1 MFGVFLCIFF
11 SWLFFCCCCFGVVF
25 FGCFFFSAVNPTG
38 LLRDLI
44 LPPAQR
50 QTEPAVSEQVHNPP
64 LRTPRA
70 ACLFESALPTLLL
83 SGLLIFALPQR
94 PNRCSYFF
102 QAFYNL
108 HIFTYQVVSSHLQ
121 SQPVPVAVILLLPFT
136 SDALIICL
144 SSFCLLTP
152 FL

>member
-1 MFGVFLCIFF
+1 MGCLG
-11 SWLFFCCCCFGVVF
+11 FFCVF
-25 FGCFFFSAVNPTG
+25 FFLGCFFAVVVLVLCFLVVSFFSAVNPTG

-83 SGLLIFALPQR
+83 SGLLIFALPER
-94 PNRCSYFF
+94 PNRCS
-102 QAFYNL
+102 
-108 HIFTYQVVSSHLQ
+108 
-121 SQPVPVAVILLLPFT
+121 
-136 SDALIICL
+136 
-144 SSFCLLTP
+144 
-152 FL
+152 